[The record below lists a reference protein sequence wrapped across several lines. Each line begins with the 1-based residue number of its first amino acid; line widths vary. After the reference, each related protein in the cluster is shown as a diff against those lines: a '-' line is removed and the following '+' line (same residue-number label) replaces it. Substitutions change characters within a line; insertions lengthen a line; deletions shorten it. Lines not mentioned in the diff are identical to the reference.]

1 MTTKADPFK
10 NKQRLEKWK
19 DSEVLKTRYCKNPLS
34 KINRTLVLNYLE
46 DMELGYNVGR
56 KGKRSAIRL
65 NTIRQR
71 IVWVLENIGIDDIT
85 KATRKEVLVFFNNM
99 QEGKILTHKGKQYKS
114 TLDYINIFKA
124 FWHWYQRT
132 QREINKDVQDITIDL
147 DTSNR
152 KESDFVYFEINDL
165 KKVINHSKYEY
176 RIMMWFLFDSGIRS
190 PTELTSLRVA
200 DFHYLKDK
208 GIYELDIRDEYAKT
222 FGRRIKLV
230 LSSDILISYLKDKEG
245 NEPFFNIDWK
255 SFTRYLKR
263 IFVKTLGD
271 KKTKGGKSFKEIRAY
286 DFRHSSACYWLI
298 RYKNESAFKYR
309 FGWKEN
315 NMIHYYTNMLGMTD
329 TITQEDIL
337 VDSDA
342 KSKLEKEL
350 EIQKK
355 NSLLME
361 ERFQAEREQMKHQM
375 KHFKETI
382 MEDLTKEI
390 FDKINKS
397 KLTKGKIVI

>member
-19 DSEVLKTRYCKNPLS
+19 ETEVLKTRYCKHPLS
-34 KINRTLVLNYLE
+34 KINKNLVLNYLE

-56 KGKRSAIRL
+56 KGKRTAIRL
-65 NTIRQR
+65 NTLRQR
-71 IVWVLENIGIDDIT
+71 IVWIIESMEIDDIT
-85 KATRKEVLVFFNNM
+85 KATRKNVLVFFNNM
-99 QEGKILTHKGKQYKS
+99 QDGKILTHTGKQYKS

-132 QREINKDVQDITIDL
+132 QREINREVQDITIDL
-147 DTSNR
+147 DTSTR
-152 KESDFVYFEINDL
+152 KESDFVYFEIDDL
-165 KKVINHSKYEY
+165 KKVINHAKYEY
-176 RIMMWFLFDSGIRS
+176 RVMMWLLFDSGIRS
-190 PTELTSLRVA
+190 PTELASLRVA

-230 LSSDILISYLKDKEG
+230 LSSDILKDYLKDKKD
-245 NEPFFNIDWK
+245 NVLFFNIDWI

-271 KKTKGGKSFKEIRAY
+271 RRTKGGKSFKEIRAY

-315 NMIHYYTNMLGMTD
+315 KMIHYYTNLLGMSD

-337 VDSDA
+337 IDSDA

-355 NSLLME
+355 NTLLME
-361 ERFQAEREQMKHQM
+361 EKFEAERVEMKLQMKQLKKDIM
-375 KHFKETI
+375 KDLAVEIQKKKEELKTA
-382 MEDLTKEI
+382 
-390 FDKINKS
+390 
-397 KLTKGKIVI
+397 

>member
-1 MTTKADPFK
+1 MTIKADPFK

-19 DSEVLKTRYCKNPLS
+19 NTEVLKTRYCKKPLS
-34 KINRTLVLNYLE
+34 KINKELVLDYLE

-71 IVWVLENIGIDDIT
+71 IVWTLESMKIDDIT

-99 QEGKILTHKGKQYKS
+99 QEGKILTHKGKLYKS

-132 QREINKDVQDITIDL
+132 QREINRDVQDITIDL
-147 DTSNR
+147 DASTR
-152 KESDFVYFEINDL
+152 KESDFVYFEIDDL
-165 KKVINHSKYEY
+165 KKVINHAKYEY
-176 RIMMWFLFDSGIRS
+176 KVMMWFLFDSGIRS
-190 PTELTSLRVA
+190 PTELASLRVA
-200 DFHYLKDK
+200 DFHCLKDK
-208 GIYELDIRDEYAKT
+208 EIYELDIRDEYAKT

-230 LSSDILISYLKDKEG
+230 LSSDILKAYLKDKKD
-245 NEPFFNIDWK
+245 NELFFNIDWK
-255 SFTRYLKR
+255 SFTKYLKR
-263 IFVKTLGD
+263 IFVKILGNRI
-271 KKTKGGKSFKEIRAY
+271 TKGGKSFKEIRAY

-315 NMIHYYTNMLGMTD
+315 KMIHYYTNLLGMTD

-337 VDSDA
+337 IDSDA
-342 KSKLEKEL
+342 KSKLEKDL

-355 NSLLME
+355 NTILME
-361 ERFQAEREQMKHQM
+361 ERFQAERQEMKLQMKYFKDNIM
-375 KHFKETI
+375 K
-382 MEDLTKEI
+382 DLTKEI
-390 FDKINKS
+390 
-397 KLTKGKIVI
+397 LGKMKQLKTA